1 MVDFI
6 SEVQEEL
13 RKDDYNLWLKKYGP
27 YLAALIVLIV
37 AGTALFQWREYRAE
51 QVSESTSYDY
61 IEVVDSIG
69 DDKTGAVAKFTTLSQ
84 NAPDGYAGISL
95 LRAAELELENGNK
108 EKAVAFFDDAAT
120 KFSKKRHIQLAQL
133 KAGYILAGLGKFEDV
148 KSRIEPLTQKDEP
161 YQYLARELMA
171 YAAQETN
178 DLKTARMHLSY
189 IETSPGA
196 PESIVRRAKQNLL
209 ILNTSASDA
218 TTAPTETEMT
228 SPAEPGDDT
237 ESAPTETEENE

>member
-13 RKDDYNLWLKKYGP
+13 RKDDYNRWLKKYGP
-27 YLAALIVLIV
+27 YLAALIVLII
-37 AGTALFQWREYRAE
+37 AGTAFFQWREYRAE
-51 QVSESTSYDY
+51 QVSETTSYDY
-61 IEVVDSIG
+61 IEIVDSIG
-69 DDKTGAVAKFTTLSQ
+69 DDKAGAVASFSALSQ

-133 KAGYILAGLGKFEDV
+133 KAGYILAGLGKFDEV

-161 YQYLARELMA
+161 YQFLARELMA
-171 YAAQETN
+171 YAAQETS

-196 PESIVRRAKQNLL
+196 PETIVRRAKQNLL
-209 ILNTSASDA
+209 LLNSSPSAS
-218 TTAPTETEMT
+218 ETEKT
-228 SPAEPGDDT
+228 EPEITPPAVNGEDI
-237 ESAPTETEENE
+237 ESAPTETEDNE